1 MAYLPP
7 YLGLGYLRAARALA
21 VLLHP
26 LHDVLV
32 RPGPREVGHL
42 AGKVRVGVR
51 ARVRARVRAIAR
63 VRVRVRLRLRLRLR
77 VRPLQ
82 A

>member
-1 MAYLPP
+1 M
-7 YLGLGYLRAARALA
+7 RAARALT

-51 ARVRARVRAIAR
+51 ARVRAKARARVRARARARAR
-63 VRVRVRLRLRLRLR
+63 VSPSALS
-77 VRPLQ
+77 
-82 A
+82 AT